1 MSDPPGALVTVDAE
15 AEYHCDTPCSLD
27 LPLGRHTYSMRLS
40 GYRNEIKLID
50 LNEAGETVSVR
61 LERRVGMVRVTSNP
75 AGATVYVNGE
85 RQQGATPFTLRLLP
99 GNYRVSIEKD
109 GRRVERNVRVTEDSA
124 VQIDA
129 VLR

>member
-1 MSDPPGALVTVDAE
+1 
-15 AEYHCDTPCSLD
+15 
-27 LPLGRHTYSMRLS
+27 MRLS

-75 AGATVYVNGE
+75 TGATISVNGE
-85 RQQGATPFTLRLLP
+85 RQQGVTPVTLRLLP

-129 VLR
+129 VLQ